1 MTSKAKAS
9 GSAKETKS
17 NPKVVPAVVKPT
29 TKVAPAKKTTT
40 TTTTTK
46 SSTKEVKKSVP
57 QGNSPAATPESFL
70 KKRQTTSEL
79 AAKRQIARDKRA
91 KSKSKVRKE
100 IFKRA
105 ERYVKE
111 YRNKERNEIR
121 LRRQA
126 KNSGNLF
133 LAPEPKLAFVIR
145 IRGINNVSP
154 KVKKILQLLRLRQVH
169 NGVFVKLNKATRNML
184 LLVEPYVTYGTPNLK
199 TIRDVIYKRGYGK
212 VDKQR
217 IPLTD
222 NSVIAKTLGQYKI
235 ICIEDLI
242 HEIATVGSH
251 FKEAN
256 NFLWP
261 VKLSA
266 PLGGF
271 TRFKKLHFS
280 QGGDHGNREEE
291 INKLV
296 RRMN

>member
-1 MTSKAKAS
+1 MATKAA
-9 GSAKETKS
+9 
-17 NPKVVPAVVKPT
+17 
-29 TKVAPAKKTTT
+29 APAKGAK
-40 TTTTTK
+40 
-46 SSTKEVKKSVP
+46 KEVKSSPKVTATPAPAPSKAPVQEKKKASAP
-57 QGNSPAATPESFL
+57 QGNANAPASTPESFL
-70 KKRQTTSEL
+70 KKRKTTEEL
-79 AAKRQIARDKRA
+79 RAKRAADREKRI
-91 KSKSKVRKE
+91 KNKTRIRKE

-111 YRNKERNEIR
+111 YRTKEKNEIR
-121 LRRQA
+121 MKRQA

-133 LAPEPKLAFVIR
+133 LSAEPKLAFVIR

-184 LLVEPYVTYGTPNLK
+184 LLVEPYITYGTPNMK
-199 TIRDVIYKRGYGK
+199 TIREVIYKRGYGK

-217 IPLTD
+217 IPLT
-222 NSVIAKTLGQYKI
+222 NNAIISKTLGQFNI

-242 HEIATVGSH
+242 HEIATVGPH

-261 VKLSA
+261 IKLSA

-271 TRFKKLHFS
+271 TRFKKIHFS
-280 QGGDHGNREEE
+280 EGGDHGNREEE

>member
-1 MTSKAKAS
+1 MA
-9 GSAKETKS
+9 TKQ
-17 NPKVVPAVVKPT
+17 
-29 TKVAPAKKTTT
+29 TKTAPAAK
-40 TTTTTK
+40 
-46 SSTKEVKKSVP
+46 KEVKSSPKVTSTPAPAPSKAAPVPEKKKASAP
-57 QGNSPAATPESFL
+57 QGAATKAPASTPESFL
-70 KKRQTTSEL
+70 KKRKTTEEL
-79 AAKRQIARDKRA
+79 RAKRSADREKRI
-91 KSKSKVRKE
+91 KNKTRIRKE

-105 ERYVKE
+105 ERYVRE
-111 YRNKERNEIR
+111 YRTKEKNEIR
-121 LRRQA
+121 MKRQA

-133 LAPEPKLAFVIR
+133 LSAEPKLAFVIR

-184 LLVEPYVTYGTPNLK
+184 LLVEPYITYGTPNMK
-199 TIRDVIYKRGYGK
+199 TIREVIYKRGYGK

-217 IPLTD
+217 IPLT
-222 NSVIAKTLGQYKI
+222 NNAIISKTLGQFNI

-242 HEIATVGSH
+242 HEIATVGTH

-261 VKLSA
+261 IKLSA

-271 TRFKKLHFS
+271 TRFKKIHFS
-280 QGGDHGNREEE
+280 EGGDHGNREEE

>member
-1 MTSKAKAS
+1 MATKQAPAKGSKKEVKA
-9 GSAKETKS
+9 T
-17 NPKVVPAVVKPT
+17 PAPSTAKPT
-29 TKVAPAKKTTT
+29 TATTSSSSEKKKASTAPQGATKAPA
-40 TTTTTK
+40 
-46 SSTKEVKKSVP
+46 S
-57 QGNSPAATPESFL
+57 TPESFL
-70 KKRQTTSEL
+70 KKRKTTEEL
-79 AAKRQIARDKRA
+79 RAKRSADREKRI
-91 KSKSKVRKE
+91 KNKTRIRKE

-105 ERYVKE
+105 ERYVRE
-111 YRNKERNEIR
+111 YRTKEKNEIR

-126 KNSGNLF
+126 KNNGNLF
-133 LAPEPKLAFVIR
+133 LAAEPKLAFVIR

-184 LLVEPYVTYGTPNLK
+184 LLVEPYITYGTPNMK
-199 TIRDVIYKRGYGK
+199 TIREVVYKRGYGK

-217 IPLTD
+217 IPLT
-222 NSVIAKTLGQYKI
+222 NNAIISKTLGQFNI

-242 HEIATVGSH
+242 HEIATVGPH

-261 VKLSA
+261 IKLSA

-271 TRFKKLHFS
+271 TRFKKIHFS
-280 QGGDHGNREEE
+280 EGGDHGNREEE

>member
-1 MTSKAKAS
+1 MATKQVKKDTKAPAP
-9 GSAKETKS
+9 SA
-17 NPKVVPAVVKPT
+17 P
-29 TKVAPAKKTTT
+29 APAKTATPAPAT
-40 TTTTTK
+40 
-46 SSTKEVKKSVP
+46 EKKKASAP
-57 QGNSPAATPESFL
+57 QGATKAPAATPESFL
-70 KKRQTTSEL
+70 KKRQTTEEL
-79 AAKRQIARDKRA
+79 RAKRAADREKRI
-91 KSKSKVRKE
+91 KNKGRVRKE

-105 ERYVKE
+105 ERYVRE
-111 YRNKERNEIR
+111 YRTKEKNEIR

-126 KNSGNLF
+126 KNNGNLF
-133 LAPEPKLAFVIR
+133 LASEPKLAFVIR

-184 LLVEPYVTYGTPNLK
+184 LLVEPYITYGTPNMK
-199 TIRDVIYKRGYGK
+199 TIREVIYKRGYGK

-217 IPLTD
+217 LPLTN
-222 NSVIAKTLGQYKI
+222 NSIISKTLGQFNI
-235 ICIEDLI
+235 ICVEDLI

-261 VKLSA
+261 FKLSA

-271 TRFKKLHFS
+271 TRFKKIHFS
-280 QGGDHGNREEE
+280 EGGDHGNREEE

>member
-1 MTSKAKAS
+1 MATKQAPAKGSKKEVKA
-9 GSAKETKS
+9 T
-17 NPKVVPAVVKPT
+17 PAPSTAKPT
-29 TKVAPAKKTTT
+29 TATTSSSSEKKKASTAPQGATKAPA
-40 TTTTTK
+40 
-46 SSTKEVKKSVP
+46 S
-57 QGNSPAATPESFL
+57 TPESFL
-70 KKRQTTSEL
+70 KKRKTTEEL
-79 AAKRQIARDKRA
+79 RAKRSADREKRI
-91 KSKSKVRKE
+91 KNKTRIRKE

-105 ERYVKE
+105 ERYVRE
-111 YRNKERNEIR
+111 YRTKEKNEIR

-126 KNSGNLF
+126 KNNGNLF
-133 LAPEPKLAFVIR
+133 LAAEPKLAFVIR

-184 LLVEPYVTYGTPNLK
+184 LLVEPYITYGTPNMK
-199 TIRDVIYKRGYGK
+199 TIREVVYKRGYGK

-217 IPLTD
+217 IPLT
-222 NSVIAKTLGQYKI
+222 NNAIISKTLGQFNI

-242 HEIATVGSH
+242 HEIATVGPH
-251 FKEAN
+251 FKEAI

-261 VKLSA
+261 IKLSA

-271 TRFKKLHFS
+271 TRFKKIHFS
-280 QGGDHGNREEE
+280 EGGDHGNREEE

>member
-1 MTSKAKAS
+1 MA
-9 GSAKETKS
+9 TKQ
-17 NPKVVPAVVKPT
+17 
-29 TKVAPAKKTTT
+29 TKTAPAAK
-40 TTTTTK
+40 
-46 SSTKEVKKSVP
+46 KEVKSSPKVTSTPAPAPSKAAPVPEKKKASAP
-57 QGNSPAATPESFL
+57 QGATKAPASTPESFL
-70 KKRQTTSEL
+70 KKRKTTEEL
-79 AAKRQIARDKRA
+79 RAKRSADREKRI
-91 KSKSKVRKE
+91 KNKTRIRKE

-105 ERYVKE
+105 ERYVRE
-111 YRNKERNEIR
+111 YRTKEKNEIR
-121 LRRQA
+121 MKRQA

-133 LAPEPKLAFVIR
+133 LSAEPKLAFVIR

-184 LLVEPYVTYGTPNLK
+184 LLVEPYITYGTPNMK
-199 TIRDVIYKRGYGK
+199 TIREVIYKRGYGK

-217 IPLTD
+217 IPLT
-222 NSVIAKTLGQYKI
+222 NNAIISKTLGQFNI

-242 HEIATVGSH
+242 HEIATVGTH

-261 VKLSA
+261 IKLSA

-271 TRFKKLHFS
+271 TRFKKIHFS
-280 QGGDHGNREEE
+280 EGGDHGNREEE

>member
-1 MTSKAKAS
+1 MA
-9 GSAKETKS
+9 TKQ
-17 NPKVVPAVVKPT
+17 
-29 TKVAPAKKTTT
+29 APAKGAK
-40 TTTTTK
+40 
-46 SSTKEVKKSVP
+46 KEVKSSPKVTPTPTPAPSKAAPVTEKKKASAP
-57 QGNSPAATPESFL
+57 QGASKAPASTPESFL
-70 KKRQTTSEL
+70 KKRKTTDEL
-79 AAKRQIARDKRA
+79 RAKRAADRDKRI
-91 KSKSKVRKE
+91 KNKTRIRKE

-105 ERYVKE
+105 ERYVRE
-111 YRNKERNEIR
+111 YRTREKNEIR
-121 LRRQA
+121 MRRQA

-133 LAPEPKLAFVIR
+133 LAAEPKLAFVIR

-184 LLVEPYVTYGTPNLK
+184 LLVEPYITYGTPNMK
-199 TIRDVIYKRGYGK
+199 TIRETIYKRGYGK

-217 IPLTD
+217 IPLT
-222 NSVIAKTLGQYKI
+222 NNAIISKTLGQFNI
-235 ICIEDLI
+235 IFVEDLI
-242 HEIATVGSH
+242 HEIATVGPH

-261 VKLSA
+261 IKLSA

-271 TRFKKLHFS
+271 TRFKKIHFS
-280 QGGDHGNREEE
+280 EGGDHGNREEE

>member
-1 MTSKAKAS
+1 MK
-9 GSAKETKS
+9 
-17 NPKVVPAVVKPT
+17 
-29 TKVAPAKKTTT
+29 
-40 TTTTTK
+40 
-46 SSTKEVKKSVP
+46 
-57 QGNSPAATPESFL
+57 
-70 KKRQTTSEL
+70 
-79 AAKRQIARDKRA
+79 
-91 KSKSKVRKE
+91 
-100 IFKRA
+100 
-105 ERYVKE
+105 
-111 YRNKERNEIR
+111 
-121 LRRQA
+121 RQA

-133 LAPEPKLAFVIR
+133 LSAEPKLAFVIR

-184 LLVEPYVTYGTPNLK
+184 LLVEPYITYGTPNMK
-199 TIRDVIYKRGYGK
+199 TIREVIYKRGYGK

-217 IPLTD
+217 IPLT
-222 NSVIAKTLGQYKI
+222 NNAIISKTLGQFNI

-242 HEIATVGSH
+242 HEIATVGTH

-261 VKLSA
+261 IKLSA

-271 TRFKKLHFS
+271 TRFKKIHFS
-280 QGGDHGNREEE
+280 EGGDHGNREEE

>member
-1 MTSKAKAS
+1 MATKQASSKGTKDS
-9 GSAKETKS
+9 KKEVKS
-17 NPKVVPAVVKPT
+17 SPSLSSTA
-29 TKVAPAKKTTT
+29 APAKPST
-40 TTTTTK
+40 
-46 SSTKEVKKSVP
+46 SSSSSSSEKKKASTAP
-57 QGNSPAATPESFL
+57 QGKVPASTPESFL
-70 KKRQTTSEL
+70 KKRKTTDEL
-79 AAKRQIARDKRA
+79 RAKRAADREKRI
-91 KSKSKVRKE
+91 KNKTRIRKE

-105 ERYVKE
+105 ERYVRE
-111 YRNKERNEIR
+111 YRTKEKNEIR
-121 LRRQA
+121 MKRQA
-126 KNSGNLF
+126 KNNGNLF
-133 LAPEPKLAFVIR
+133 LSHEPKLAFVIR

-184 LLVEPYVTYGTPNLK
+184 LLVEPYITYGTPNMK
-199 TIRDVIYKRGYGK
+199 TIREVIYKRGYGK

-217 IPLTD
+217 IPLT
-222 NSVIAKTLGQYKI
+222 NNTIISKTLGQYNI

-242 HEIATVGSH
+242 HEIATVGPH

-261 VKLSA
+261 IKLSA

-271 TRFKKLHFS
+271 TRFKKIHFS
-280 QGGDHGNREEE
+280 EGGDHGNREEE